1 MVEDSKVPDRPFGLK
16 CPRCQNLVR
25 LPGRAAE
32 APAAASPPASSPVN
46 GSTVPG
52 PGTPL
57 APGLVSPETL
67 SGPPEFAN
75 GPPAAPG
82 ARSGSQGSALVALSD
97 RGQAEAMALTLSR
110 QGYAVTNLSDLDDAV
125 RLLEQGVYSLVVT
138 TRAAASPGN
147 RESLYQ
153 RILRLS
159 PEPRRRLFVILV
171 GDEFKTG
178 ETTQAF
184 SALSDLV
191 ANGKELGA
199 LDDLLRKTVVDRSR
213 LYQVFLDALA
223 REEGR
228 R

>member
-16 CPRCQNLVR
+16 CPKCQNLVR
-25 LPGRAAE
+25 LPGRGAE
-32 APAAASPPASSPVN
+32 APASASPPASSPVN
-46 GSTVPG
+46 GSAVAG
-52 PGTPL
+52 PGTPQ
-57 APGLVSPETL
+57 AQGPASPEAL
-67 SGPPEFAN
+67 PGPEASN
-75 GPPAAPG
+75 GPLAVPA

-110 QGYAVTNLSDLDDAV
+110 QGYTVTNLSDMDDAV
-125 RLLEQGVYSLVVT
+125 RLLEQGVYGVVVT

-153 RILRLS
+153 RILRLA

-171 GDEFKTG
+171 GDEFRTG
-178 ETTQAF
+178 EATQAF
-184 SALSDLV
+184 AALSDLV
-191 ANGKELGA
+191 ANGKELGG
-199 LDDLLRKTVVDRSR
+199 LDDLLRKTVVERSR
-213 LYQVFLDALA
+213 LYQVFLDTLA